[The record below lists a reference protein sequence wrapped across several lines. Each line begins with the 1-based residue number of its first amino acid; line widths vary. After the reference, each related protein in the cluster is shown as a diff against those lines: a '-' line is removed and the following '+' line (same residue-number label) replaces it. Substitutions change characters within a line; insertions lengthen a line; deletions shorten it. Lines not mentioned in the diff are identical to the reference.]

1 MTDSVLLAAIC
12 KEAPRHCARGHHSS
26 TPLLI
31 TTVIAQ
37 SVSPQPRVLSFEEE
51 EEGSM
56 EASQSVTIISPAS
69 QFSQEDSDLVGNPI
83 LKLIIIN
90 NLIFFRANLVSQTG
104 MLPRIS

>member
-1 MTDSVLLAAIC
+1 M
-12 KEAPRHCARGHHSS
+12 
-26 TPLLI
+26 
-31 TTVIAQ
+31 AQ

-56 EASQSVTIISPAS
+56 EASQSVTVISLAL